1 MRIQRPN
8 MTKEQ
13 LRKECS
19 KLFACKTLS
28 DSDELLNIY
37 AEFLFKAVQ
46 IHHQEKVYTQAE
58 ADAKLIIQ
66 MILTK
71 ALHLKSVISGISYK
85 AKDGSTLNKIIDPTI
100 VASLIRNIYETSAM
114 FNLIYRNTKT
124 KNEREILYLLWVHS
138 GLKYRQRFESS
149 TNAPENK
156 KKQEHEK
163 KQINSIV
170 AAIENNELF
179 KKLDKKNQ
187 DKIKTKLK
195 QKDYLIRFDGLE
207 VIFLHWQELTEVI
220 GIKEG
225 ILENIYT
232 YFSLYSHPS
241 NVAVFQF
248 ADMYKRGKEAYPE
261 LVNFNLKIAFF
272 MFSIFIADYI
282 KLFPSVIKTFEKMDL
297 RDQIVINFYN
307 TLTRGHDYS
316 INDSWKSCE

>member
-1 MRIQRPN
+1 

-13 LRKECS
+13 LREECS

-46 IHHQEKVYTQAE
+46 NHHSEEVYTQEE

-66 MILTK
+66 MMLTK
-71 ALHLKSVISGISYK
+71 ALHLKSVISGISYR

-114 FNLIYRNTKT
+114 FNLIYRNAKT
-124 KNEREILYLLWVHS
+124 KDEREILYLLWVHS
-138 GLKYRQRFESS
+138 GLKYRQRFETS

-156 KKQEHEK
+156 EKQEHEK
-163 KQINSIV
+163 KQIDSIV
-170 AAIENNELF
+170 AAIENNVLF
-179 KKLDKKNQ
+179 KKLDEKNQ

-207 VIFLHWQELTEVI
+207 VNFLHWQELTGLI

-225 ILENIYT
+225 MLENIYT

-248 ADMYKRGKEAYPE
+248 ADMYKRGEEAFPE

-282 KLFPSVIKTFEKMDL
+282 KLFPAVLKTFEKMDL
-297 RDQIVINFYN
+297 RDQIVINFHN
-307 TLTRGHDYS
+307 TMTRGHGYS
-316 INDSWKSCE
+316 INDSWKACE